1 MSFKAFICESSGEF
15 VSPESCWTC
24 AHRGAQPSCHL
35 TAPVIHGILSNMRPD
50 QPEALFA
57 AGFGTLTVT
66 TILGCPRKWRL
77 KIEYDY
83 AEKPSRLW
91 WAFRGQI
98 AHNIVEQYAKNDA
111 QILVEQRLS
120 FMVQLTRLPP
130 RINDHIVMNGEY
142 VVLTG
147 QPDLVYL
154 DRGHLMD
161 FKSTKKV
168 PQTWKIYTCPKSG
181 EVLWEG
187 QWRRRRDYVFRC
199 DCGDVHKP
207 RDVETEG
214 APRPYPNHQR
224 QVSIYSYMLA
234 QNGVEIRSAEIV
246 YLDMERT
253 LRLPIELIP
262 SEEIEGELAERLPA
276 FLSEEFPT
284 PLEPINGKAP
294 WECDFCPVRD
304 HCNSLAEGKPL
315 PQVATSEKVPAA
327 AVETR
332 LLAELGYG
340 D

>member
-1 MSFKAFICESSGEF
+1 MSFKAFICEASGAF

-24 AHRGAQPSCHL
+24 AHNGAQPGCHL
-35 TAPVIHGILSNMRPD
+35 TAPVVHGILSNMRPD
-50 QPEALFA
+50 QPEALLA

-66 TILGCPRKWRL
+66 TLLGCPRKWRL
-77 KIEYDY
+77 KIEHDY

-98 AHNIVEQYAKNDA
+98 AHNIVEGYTLDDEQT
-111 QILVEQRLS
+111 LVEQRLS
-120 FMVQLTRLPP
+120 FMVRPARLPK
-130 RINDHIVMNGEY
+130 RINDHIVMSGEH

-154 DRGHLMD
+154 DRRHLAD
-161 FKSTKKV
+161 FKSTKQV
-168 PQTWKIYTCPKSG
+168 PKTWKTYTCPNTG

-199 DCGDVHKP
+199 DCGEEHKP

-214 APRPYPNHQR
+214 PPRPYPNHIR
-224 QVSIYSYMLA
+224 QVSIYAYMLA
-234 QNGVEIRSAEIV
+234 QNGVEIHSAEIV

-262 SEEIEGELAERLPA
+262 PEEIDTLLAERLPA
-276 FLSEEFPT
+276 FLSQAFPA
-284 PLEPINGKAP
+284 PLEPINGKDP
-294 WECDFCPVRD
+294 WECDYCPVRE
-304 HCNSLAEGKPL
+304 HCKALTDGEPL
-315 PQVATSEKVPAA
+315 PQVALQEMVPAEEI
-327 AVETR
+327 ETR

>member
-1 MSFKAFICESSGEF
+1 MSFKAFICEASGDY
-15 VSPESCWTC
+15 VSPESCWKC
-24 AHRGAQPSCHL
+24 AYHGAQPGCHL

-50 QPEALFA
+50 QPEALLT

-98 AHNIVEQYAKNDA
+98 AHNIIEQYAKDDE

-120 FMVQLTRLPP
+120 FMVEPARLIKL
-130 RINDHIVMNGEY
+130 INDHIVMSGEH

-154 DRGHLMD
+154 DLGHLMD

-168 PQTWKIYTCPKSG
+168 PQTWKTYTCPTSG

-199 DCGDVHKP
+199 DCGGVHKP

-214 APRPYPNHQR
+214 PPRPYPNHQS
-224 QVSIYSYMLA
+224 QVSIYAYMLA
-234 QNGVEIRSAEIV
+234 QNGVEIHSAEIV

-253 LRLPIELIP
+253 LRLPIELISP
-262 SEEIEGELAERLPA
+262 AEIEQTLAERLPA
-276 FLSEEFPT
+276 FLSKELPS
-284 PLEPINGKAP
+284 PLEPVNGKDS
-294 WECDFCPVRD
+294 WECDFCPVRE
-304 HCNSLAEGKPL
+304 HCKALTEHELL
-315 PQVATSEKVPAA
+315 PQISLPEMVPAKE
-327 AVETR
+327 VETR
-332 LLAELGYG
+332 LMAELGYG
-340 D
+340 G